1 MATSRLALLES
12 RVAALEAEIQQIN
25 QQPASGKSEDWVDLI
40 YGLFA
45 DYPDFDQ
52 VIELG
57 RQYRESLRPKPSKRK
72 AKKQKVA

>member
-25 QQPASGKSEDWVDLI
+25 QQPASGKSEDWVDRI

-72 AKKQKVA
+72 AKKQKAA